1 MRYLRA
7 CDAAEKRHRQRC
19 RVSVF
24 LLPVCRGQDRR
35 WRLYEGICE
44 RGYIEFCSLGFHKG
58 FLSAAD
64 DLKAKIHRRQTASE
78 RDHADI
84 VKELADLQKD
94 KEKCEAERFAN
105 IDQFLAGNLDEAIY
119 QKRRAALTKET
130 ERLDVKITELEAK
143 LQETELVQ
151 DEETR
156 AALETAERFYGAAEF
171 DQRLWMR

>member
-1 MRYLRA
+1 M
-7 CDAAEKRHRQRC
+7 Q
-19 RVSVF
+19 
-24 LLPVCRGQDRR
+24 
-35 WRLYEGICE
+35 
-44 RGYIEFCSLGFHKG
+44 G
-58 FLSAAD
+58 FLSAAG
-64 DLKAKIHRRQTASE
+64 DLKTNICRRQTASE

-105 IDQFLAGNLDEAIY
+105 MDQFLAGNLDKVIY
-119 QKRRAALTKET
+119 QKRRTELTKEA

-156 AALETAERFYGAAEF
+156 AALETAERFCGAAEL
-171 DQRLWMR
+171 DQKIVDALIEKVMVYDPRHVEIRWKFSDEVWKLLRK